1 MKLIVK
7 LQSKITLET
16 RPVRQRF
23 IKVLESNIR
32 NLLRRVDKQINTG
45 INLLDIEINT
55 DNNNIDNRLALID
68 SLKRIPGISH
78 FTEVKRY
85 EFIDPKDIL
94 DKTLAVHAKTI
105 ENKSFCLQIKKIGTQ
120 DFNLSQI
127 EQYVLRG
134 LTESVKNTK
143 LELTKPDVTIYL
155 EIKKNE
161 LSIVTDTHGGLGGLP
176 IGTQLD
182 VLALVNAD
190 NDSGV
195 ASYQMIKKGCRTH
208 YCFFNLGNS
217 DHEAV
222 VKQLCY
228 YLWTTYGSSHKVKF
242 FTVDLEPVIEKISNN
257 VEQSHKR
264 QLFNR
269 LMMHAAEKIALKANI
284 QALVTSESIE
294 QNSSEVLAS
303 FNAVK
308 GTTTPLVLRP
318 LIACDKKKVTTIARE
333 IGIEYYTKTVSEYPL
348 NKFKNTNPILKNEE
362 EINFNGDVLARVIN
376 EAKVY
381 DIRDIG
387 RATEAEIKVVD
398 MVEQIPE
405 GTIIIDIRSPE
416 ESENNPLT
424 LDGVK
429 IKPLP
434 FYKLASQFI
443 NFDHSKEYLLY
454 CDHGVMSK
462 IQALLLIE
470 SGFKNVKVYRP
481 RDKKVII

>member
-1 MKLIVK
+1 
-7 LQSKITLET
+7 
-16 RPVRQRF
+16 
-23 IKVLESNIR
+23 
-32 NLLRRVDKQINTG
+32 
-45 INLLDIEINT
+45 
-55 DNNNIDNRLALID
+55 
-68 SLKRIPGISH
+68 
-78 FTEVKRY
+78 
-85 EFIDPKDIL
+85 
-94 DKTLAVHAKTI
+94 
-105 ENKSFCLQIKKIGTQ
+105 
-120 DFNLSQI
+120 
-127 EQYVLRG
+127 
-134 LTESVKNTK
+134 
-143 LELTKPDVTIYL
+143 
-155 EIKKNE
+155 
-161 LSIVTDTHGGLGGLP
+161 
-176 IGTQLD
+176 
-182 VLALVNAD
+182 
-190 NDSGV
+190 
-195 ASYQMIKKGCRTH
+195 
-208 YCFFNLGNS
+208 
-217 DHEAV
+217 
-222 VKQLCY
+222 
-228 YLWTTYGSSHKVKF
+228 
-242 FTVDLEPVIEKISNN
+242 
-257 VEQSHKR
+257 
-264 QLFNR
+264 
-269 LMMHAAEKIALKANI
+269 MHAAEKIALKANI